1 MAAKVSGNLQ
11 KGTGRCVYRNNTK
24 GDLTLPKPSEN
35 GTTGPIPPGGTWIGD
50 DYFMY
55 MVKNNE
61 ASLVENLV
69 VNPEIVKEEV
79 MDKLILDQ
87 PDRITT
93 EGRVE
98 RVVVSQT
105 LPLNETP
112 LESTDKD
119 VLLTEDPMDGIQI
132 ILND

>member
-1 MAAKVSGNLQ
+1 
-11 KGTGRCVYRNNTK
+11 
-24 GDLTLPKPSEN
+24 
-35 GTTGPIPPGGTWIGD
+35 
-50 DYFMY
+50 MY